1 MSVVKKMSGTWALAT
16 FVALTSIAA
25 IACEDDGDGDDGTE
39 ESATGGGTAGTGGG
53 TGGTCTGNRPDKKV
67 TLIQVLGQDE
77 SAFISEPH
85 MFVGLKPDGS
95 AYDPPVTA
103 MSNTSGQAT
112 LKGRPCDEQPGWVHV
127 IGKGPASNSMS
138 TYDSLTL
145 SAPDSGDLLI
155 RISTVGTAAT
165 AETTGD
171 FKADQSKIAI
181 GGAVYISDPT
191 GKRTGS
197 IGCAQVYM
205 DGDVHPAPGTD
216 QRYVKGVLPATWDK
230 LSETELS
237 GKFYFG
243 NVTKGV
249 HKFKVS
255 LDKGASFVDLRKWDG
270 TLTKELEMNIPFA
283 RDDAKGEFKSF
294 LVLVG
299 IDVPGGKTPAG
310 CTQM

>member
-1 MSVVKKMSGTWALAT
+1 MSGTFALAT
-16 FVALTSIAA
+16 FVALASIGA
-25 IACEDDGDGDDGTE
+25 IACDDGEDGDDGTE
-39 ESATGGGTAGTGGG
+39 ESPTGGMGGDTGGN
-53 TGGTCTGNRPDKKV
+53 TGGATCTGNRPDKKV

-77 SAFISEPH
+77 SAFISQPH

-112 LKGRPCDEQPGWVHV
+112 LKGRACTEEPGWIHV
-127 IGKGPASNSMS
+127 LGYGPASDSMS

-145 SAPDSGDLLI
+145 SAPDSGDNLI

-165 AETTGD
+165 AETTGM

-181 GGAVYISDPT
+181 GGAVYISEPG

-205 DGDVHPAPGTD
+205 DGNEHPAPGTD
-216 QRYVKGVLPATWDK
+216 QRYIKGVLPTTWDK

-243 NVTKGV
+243 NVSKGV

-255 LDKGASFVDLRKWDG
+255 LDKGATFVDMRKWDG
-270 TLTKELEMNIPFA
+270 SLTKELEINIPFN

-294 LVLVG
+294 LVLFG

>member
-1 MSVVKKMSGTWALAT
+1 MSGTFALAT

-25 IACEDDGDGDDGTE
+25 IACDSDDPEDDGGGDMGGT
-39 ESATGGGTAGTGGG
+39 TAGTGGTGG

-77 SAFISEPH
+77 SAFISQPH
-85 MFVGLKPDGS
+85 MFVGLKPDGTG
-95 AYDPPVTA
+95 YDPPVTA

-112 LKGRPCDEQPGWVHV
+112 LKGRACTEEPGWIHV
-127 IGKGPASNSMS
+127 IGYGPASDSMS

-145 SAPDSGDLLI
+145 SAPDSGDNLI

-165 AETTGD
+165 AETTGM

-181 GGAVYISDPT
+181 GGAVYISDST

-205 DGDVHPAPGTD
+205 DGTEHPAPGTD
-216 QRYVKGVLPATWDK
+216 QRYIKGVLPTTWDK
-230 LSETELS
+230 LQETELS

-243 NVTKGV
+243 NVGKGV

-255 LDKGASFVDLRKWDG
+255 LDKGATFVDLRKWDG
-270 TLTKELEMNIPFA
+270 STTKELEINIPFN

-294 LVLVG
+294 LVLFG